1 MAGMIHA
8 AADRRGKGTSLHFAC
23 ERATLFLRRQVLGEI
38 RGCDKAGGYLV
49 FEPTRAT
56 LRPSLALAGAP
67 THVQVWTRVQ
77 GGVTCVYDVTGG
89 SVFEGRLHIRTPAR
103 SARRVPRAE
112 VSACPQGS

>member
-1 MAGMIHA
+1 MAGLIHA
-8 AADRRGKGTSLHFAC
+8 GGDRRRKCTSLHFPC

-49 FEPTRAT
+49 FEPARAT
-56 LRPSLALAGAP
+56 VRPSLTLVGLLP

-112 VSACPQGS
+112 VSACPQ

>member
-1 MAGMIHA
+1 MAGGIHTA
-8 AADRRGKGTSLHFAC
+8 PDRRGKGTSLHFPC

-38 RGCDKAGGYLV
+38 RGCDKAGRYLV
-49 FEPTRAT
+49 FEPARAT

-67 THVQVWTRVQ
+67 THVQVWTRIQ

-103 SARRVPRAE
+103 SARRVPRTE
-112 VSACPQGS
+112 VTCPLGS